1 MNTKKG
7 KYSLEKLS
15 GVWAV
20 MMAGRYVLE
29 TFSTEGHAA
38 HALRGYEVGKRFV
51 KEKQN
56 VWVVDDAY
64 VANRV
69 RQVEYLWKQ
78 LDEIGVPIV
87 KPVGGH
93 AVYIDAKAMLPHI
106 PQSQFPACVLA
117 NELYIESG
125 VRGCGYGA
133 MVFSHKDEKTGEMI
147 YPKQEY
153 ARLAIPRRVYTDRH
167 MDVVAEGFR
176 RVNSRRDKLKGLKII
191 YQPPGPIGLRH
202 FTVRM
207 EPVE

>member
-64 VANRV
+64 VLGADLGGV
-69 RQVEYLWKQ
+69 Q
-78 LDEIGVPIV
+78 LGEVSELDLDQYNITERLTQDEF
-87 KPVGGH
+87 
-93 AVYIDAKAMLPHI
+93 DSM
-106 PQSQFPACVLA
+106 
-117 NELYIESG
+117 
-125 VRGCGYGA
+125 
-133 MVFSHKDEKTGEMI
+133 
-147 YPKQEY
+147 QEEF
-153 ARLAIPRRVYTDRH
+153 L
-167 MDVVAEGFR
+167 
-176 RVNSRRDKLKGLKII
+176 
-191 YQPPGPIGLRH
+191 
-202 FTVRM
+202 
-207 EPVE
+207 